1 VVTANFLVVGEVVLS
16 SSGKTVKIHH
26 IQQSRR
32 VLVGQVSRQ
41 VLRDLVE
48 KRCLTAHIYKYE
60 NVGSGEAVDKQQP

>member
-1 VVTANFLVVGEVVLS
+1 MTANFSIVGEAVLS

-26 IQQSRR
+26 IQQGKR
-32 VLVGQVSRQ
+32 VLVGQVNRQ

-60 NVGSGEAVDKQQP
+60 NVSSGETLDKQQH

>member
-1 VVTANFLVVGEVVLS
+1 VPANFLVVGEVVLS

-26 IQQSRR
+26 IQRGKR
-32 VLVGQVSRQ
+32 VLIGQVNRQ

-60 NVGSGEAVDKQQP
+60 NVSSGEAVDKHQL